1 MNEDEKMFRIGSV
14 MLVLMIIVT
23 VALQV
28 CYRTQNTERKN
39 VRTKIIQTQQEIAVA
54 QANFAS
60 QVRPESLRNLV
71 SGVIQRVEP
80 IGFNKSIDIKDLPD
94 EVDNK

>member
-1 MNEDEKMFRIGSV
+1 MNEDEKMFRIGWA
-14 MLVLMIIVT
+14 MLVLMVIVT

-28 CYRTQNTERKN
+28 CYRTQNAERKRVRAQI
-39 VRTKIIQTQQEIAVA
+39 VRTQQDIAVA

-71 SGVIQRVEP
+71 SGVVPRAETIS
-80 IGFNKSIDIKDLPD
+80 FNKSVDIRNLPD
-94 EVDNK
+94 RTDDK

>member
-1 MNEDEKMFRIGSV
+1 MNEDEQMFRIGSV
-14 MLVLMIIVT
+14 MLILMIIVT

-28 CYRTQNTERKN
+28 CYRTQNTESKR
-39 VRTKIIQTQQEIAVA
+39 VRAQIVQTQQDIAVA

-71 SGVIQRVEP
+71 SGVVPRAETIS
-80 IGFNKSIDIKDLPD
+80 FNKSIDIKDIPNRTD
-94 EVDNK
+94 DK

>member
-1 MNEDEKMFRIGSV
+1 MNEDEQMFRIGSV

-28 CYRTQNTERKN
+28 CYRTQNTERKR
-39 VRTKIIQTQQEIAVA
+39 VRAQIVQTQQDIAVA

-71 SGVIQRVEP
+71 SGVVPRAEP
-80 IGFNKSIDIKDLPD
+80 ISFNKSIDIQDLPNRTED
-94 EVDNK
+94 K

>member
-1 MNEDEKMFRIGSV
+1 MNEDEKMFRIGLA
-14 MLVLMIIVT
+14 MFVLMIIVT

-28 CYRTQNTERKN
+28 CYRTQNTERKR
-39 VRTKIIQTQQEIAVA
+39 VRAQIVQTQQEIAVA

-71 SGVIQRVEP
+71 SGVVPRAEAIS
-80 IGFNKSIDIKDLPD
+80 FSKSVDVQDLQNSVD
-94 EVDNK
+94 E